1 MINTGLSKRWIMP
14 YSEHHSVQL
23 RWETFNL
30 SNTTR
35 FDPNSVNLSLTSTS
49 NWGKYTNTLSQPRQM
64 QFALRY
70 EF

>member
-1 MINTGLSKRWIMP
+1 VINSGLSKRWLMP

-23 RWETFNL
+23 RWETFNVT
-30 SNTTR
+30 NTTR
-35 FDPNSVNLSLTSTS
+35 FDPGGVNLSLTSTS
-49 NWGKYTNTLSQPRQM
+49 NWGKYTSILGSPRQM